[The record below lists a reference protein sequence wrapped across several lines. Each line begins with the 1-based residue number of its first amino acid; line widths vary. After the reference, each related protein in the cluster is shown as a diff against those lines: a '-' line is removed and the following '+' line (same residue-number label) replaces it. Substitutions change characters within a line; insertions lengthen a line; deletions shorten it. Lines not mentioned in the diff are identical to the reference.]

1 VSTETFQIEQ
11 PAVVGLGFLG
21 RGIAT
26 CLLGHGFPVVGYDR
40 DPGMRSEAL
49 RHIEDGIRELTERAS
64 FPERLQRTW
73 RERYVEADCF
83 EDLSGC
89 DFVIESITED
99 LEGKRAVLSEI
110 EAVVGPHVPI
120 ASNTSAIPISQLQ
133 AGLRHPERIVG
144 MHWAEPAHL
153 TRFLELIRG
162 NDTSDAALDTA
173 LQLGLRIGKEPCL
186 VQKDIPAFLI
196 NRIGYAI
203 YREAAYLIDMGVA
216 DAETIDR
223 AFRNAVGLWA
233 VVCGP
238 LRWMDLTGGPAVYA
252 KAIDGVLPSLCN
264 SSELPESLRI
274 KLADGDLGIKNGRGF
289 YSYSQEEARQWQEKF
304 RKQVWRVR
312 DELDEYFPIGGTSV
326 QLDKT
331 DGTPS

>member
-1 VSTETFQIEQ
+1 METIHIERLG
-11 PAVVGLGFLG
+11 VVGLGFLG

-26 CLLGHGFPVVGYDR
+26 CLLGHAFPVAGYDR
-40 DPGMRSEAL
+40 DPAMRSEAL
-49 RHIEDGIRELTERAS
+49 RHIEGGIGELTERAR
-64 FPERLQRTW
+64 FPQELQRTW
-73 RERYVEADCF
+73 RERYLEADSF
-83 EDLSGC
+83 QALSGC
-89 DFVIESITED
+89 DFVIESVTED
-99 LEGKRAVLSEI
+99 LEGKRTVLAEI
-110 EAVVGPHVPI
+110 EAVVRPGVPI
-120 ASNTSAIPISQLQ
+120 ASNTSALPISQLQ

-153 TRFLELIRG
+153 TRFLELVRG
-162 NDTSDAALDTA
+162 DQTSDAALDAA

-196 NRIGYAI
+196 NRIGYAM

-238 LRWMDLTGGPAVYA
+238 LRWMDLTGGPALYA
-252 KAIDGVLPSLCN
+252 KAMDGVLSSLCN
-264 SSELPESLRI
+264 SSELPASLRTR
-274 KLADGDLGIKNGRGF
+274 LADGDLGIKNGRGF
-289 YSYSQEEARQWQEKF
+289 YSYSQEEAQQWQEKF

-326 QLDKT
+326 QLDET
-331 DGTPS
+331 DGTPP